1 MEALDP
7 ENLEAFAKLALDAAR
22 SGNAWMLISLALI
35 LAVYLVRK
43 FLGPKVPFLRTQG
56 GGAILNLVMAFAG
69 ALASTLL
76 AGQTMSPLLALA
88 AFKVAFT
95 AAGGWTLVKHL
106 LSLVRVDPE
115 AIKAAAEAE
124 GVKAKDAAV
133 AAGKVLSI
141 EEALKEKKP

>member
-1 MEALDP
+1 MEALNP
-7 ENLEAFAKLALDAAR
+7 ENLEVFAKLALDAAR

-43 FLGPKVPFLRTQG
+43 FLGPKVPFLQTQG
-56 GGAILNLVMAFAG
+56 GGALLNLVMAFAG

-88 AFKVAFT
+88 AFKVAFA

-106 LSLVRVDPE
+106 LSLIRVDPV
-115 AIKAAAEAE
+115 AIKAEAEAA
-124 GVKAKDAAV
+124 GVKAGEAAKAEGRILTV
-133 AAGKVLSI
+133 VEAI
-141 EEALKEKKP
+141 EEKKP